1 MDRIAFLDLDEE
13 SQRKYLLECD
23 EQLNGVPRLLLALN
37 QAASVLANDIVIRN
51 DGSQV
56 GLIYLNGD
64 KEDKSFDQ
72 LMKMF
77 ERAALIKGMAL
88 IIDDKAESP
97 EPKVRNIQAMAL
109 NK

>member
-1 MDRIAFLDLDEE
+1 
-13 SQRKYLLECD
+13 
-23 EQLNGVPRLLLALN
+23 
-37 QAASVLANDIVIRN
+37 
-51 DGSQV
+51 
-56 GLIYLNGD
+56 
-64 KEDKSFDQ
+64 
-72 LMKMF
+72 MKMF